1 MTLRSG
7 ALAALVVVSAVCLA
21 LAGCSGATTTGNSA
35 AQTVTVYVSGDTNV
49 KDLWQN
55 TLIPGFQQAQSQY
68 SVRMA
73 FSEHGANDVTT
84 LAKLGA
90 AVKSNSDPGEDL
102 IDGDF
107 TQAATSGWTEK
118 VSTGNVANLKN
129 VDPKLLLPV
138 ESGSVPY
145 RASAVVLAY
154 DSKTVANPPTTLDAL
169 LAWIKANPGKFT
181 YNSPPT
187 GGSGLSFVTTVLD
200 KYVPAADRDKMVNGY
215 DPALNGDWDQ
225 GLRALKD
232 LGPSIYQH
240 VYPNGNQNVLNLLAK
255 GQISIAPVWSDQAL
269 SSLAAGLLPPTV
281 KLAQI
286 SDPSFTGG
294 PAYLTIPKTA
304 THKAGALALANWL
317 LEPAQQAAVAKAM
330 SGFPVIPI
338 SQLPADVQGRFADT
352 DPNTLRPPYSDQT
365 AADLNKLWQQNVP
378 G

>member
-1 MTLRSG
+1 MTFRSRG
-7 ALAALVVVSAVCLA
+7 LTALAVLSTLCLGLTA
-21 LAGCSGATTTGNSA
+21 CGGATTTGTSGG
-35 AQTVTVYVSGDTNV
+35 QTVTVYVSGDTNV
-49 KDLWQN
+49 KDLWQK
-55 TLIPGFQQAQSQY
+55 TLMPGFQQAQPQY
-68 SVRMA
+68 SVKMV
-73 FSEHGANDVTT
+73 FSEHGVNDVTT
-84 LAKLGA
+84 LAKLGTA
-90 AVKSNSDPGEDL
+90 AKTNSDPGEDL

-129 VDPKLLLPV
+129 VDPKLLEPV
-138 ESGSVPY
+138 QSGSVPY

-154 DSKTVANPPTTLDAL
+154 DSKTVTDPPTTLDAL
-169 LAWIKANPGKFT
+169 LSWIKANPGRFT

-187 GGSGLSFVTTVLD
+187 GGSGQAFVTTVLD

-215 DPALNGDWDQ
+215 DPSLTGDWDQ
-225 GLRALKD
+225 GLSTLKD

-269 SSLAAGLLPPTV
+269 SSLASGLLPPTV

-304 THKAGALALANWL
+304 SHKAGALALANWI

-338 SQLPADVQGRFADT
+338 SQLPADVQGRFAGT
-352 DPNTLRPPYSDQT
+352 DPNTLRPPYSNQT
-365 AADLNKLWQQNVP
+365 TADLNRLWQQNVP